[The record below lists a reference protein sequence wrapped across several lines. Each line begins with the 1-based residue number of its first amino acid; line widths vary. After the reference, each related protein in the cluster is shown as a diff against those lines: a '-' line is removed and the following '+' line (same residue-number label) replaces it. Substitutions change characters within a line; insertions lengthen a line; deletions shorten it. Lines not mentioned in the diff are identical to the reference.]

1 MNQSSFTG
9 RRIWITG
16 ASSGIGRAVALELD
30 RRGATII
37 ASARSRDGL
46 EQLAKD
52 AGSGRV
58 HPLPLDV
65 TDRQAT
71 LAAAQTIRQQEGGLD
86 IAFFNAGTCE
96 YVEVRRFDSAMF
108 ERVLQTN
115 FLSMVYGIEAA
126 LPLLRQSQHPHLVGM
141 SSAVAYGGLPRTEA
155 YGASKA
161 AVKHLLESLRI
172 DLQRE
177 HIPVSI
183 VCPGFV
189 KTPLTDLNDFPMPF
203 AISAEQAAKHIAD
216 GIAAQRHEIHFPKRF
231 SIPFKLLALF
241 PSRLYTALCS
251 KMVKSP

>member
-1 MNQSSFTG
+1 MRDASFTN

-16 ASSGIGRAVALELD
+16 ASTGIGRAVALELAA
-30 RRGATII
+30 RGATII
-37 ASARSRDGL
+37 ASARSHNGL
-46 EQLAKD
+46 TLLATD
-52 AGSGRV
+52 SGTGRI

-71 LAAAQTIRQQEGGLD
+71 LAAAQAIQKQFGGLD

-96 YVEVRRFDSAMF
+96 YVDVARFDSAMF

-115 FLSMVYGIEAA
+115 FLSMVYGIEAV
-126 LPLLRQSQHPHLVGM
+126 LPLLRQSKHPHLVGM
-141 SSAVAYGGLPRTEA
+141 SSTVAYGGLPRAEA

-161 AVKHLLESLRI
+161 AIKHMLESLRI
-172 DLQRE
+172 DLRQE

-189 KTPLTDLNDFPMPF
+189 KTPLTEKNDFPMPF
-203 AISAEQAAKHIAD
+203 AVSTERAARSIAD

-231 SIPFKLLALF
+231 SLPFKLLTLL

-251 KMVKSP
+251 KMVKPS